1 MTRLIR
7 AGATTLAIVG
17 NLGFACGQNALGED
31 HPELNAT
38 QQRAVNEGLANSP
51 SQPAPSGERP
61 KVGDKVPDS
70 MTAQS
75 VPDGVSDQ
83 VPELKNLLF
92 VKLPD
97 RIILI
102 DPDSKLVSEVVISSG
117 SDSDSATT
125 GSNSNGSVGS
135 SSGSSN
141 QRHQ

>member
-1 MTRLIR
+1 M
-7 AGATTLAIVG
+7 GAVTLAIVG
-17 NLGFACGQNALGED
+17 NFGFACGQNALGDD
-31 HPELNAT
+31 HRELNAT
-38 QQRAVNEGLANSP
+38 QQRTVSHGLASSP
-51 SQPAPSGERP
+51 SQPAQSGEQP

-75 VPDGVSDQ
+75 MPGNVSDQ
-83 VPELKNLLF
+83 VPEVKNLLF

-102 DPDSKLVSEVVISSG
+102 DPDSKLVSEIVMSSS

-141 QRHQ
+141 PRHQ